1 MNTGRWAWEGIEVV
15 LASFLPTLCNV
26 EHYCCALSVAMLKAN
41 PIRIDSMVQSA
52 FQQGCCPK
60 IEHRL
65 AMLLLTTFNICT
77 FHSGCGILSF
87 TKWHDICPVFCR
99 PLPLS
104 HPLYHD
110 SPIASFFFQI
120 HIVHVLWLCCRWN
133 DADTEHLISMLL
145 WCVPNRSQHFYYNQ
159 PSKITW
165 RIDFDEDAKKC
176 FSLFALSFHY
186 LHLTWTASDSLIVMV
201 STSLPNNIKPNP
213 LTFSILISF
222 YYYSMHTYT
231 HSPPRPFLFY
241 LFHDM
246 PMA

>member
-1 MNTGRWAWEGIEVV
+1 MCYVKLIISSKLLPCICKWCERMNTGRWAWEGIEVV

-87 TKWHDICPVFCR
+87 TKWHDIRPVFCR

-120 HIVHVLWLCCRWN
+120 HIVHVLCTFFVL
-133 DADTEHLISMLL
+133 SMK
-145 WCVPNRSQHFYYNQ
+145 WCWHWTSN
-159 PSKITW
+159 
-165 RIDFDEDAKKC
+165 FDV
-176 FSLFALSFHY
+176 
-186 LHLTWTASDSLIVMV
+186 IVMCA
-201 STSLPNNIKPNP
+201 KPKP
-213 LTFSILISF
+213 A
-222 YYYSMHTYT
+222 
-231 HSPPRPFLFY
+231 FL
-241 LFHDM
+241 L
-246 PMA
+246 